1 MPVVSSDHLN
11 RIYRGTNEK
20 TAPTAPKQLVP
31 MTATV
36 TQNGHANGVSNGHAN
51 DAPNGFKDDQESKD
65 QVRLSPTIPS
75 SELFSALTE
84 VEVDFEKFFCI
95 GKPRKVLSHF
105 TIKLTEL
112 TYLPKIDNPRRDWV
126 ASVAVPAFLAH
137 RAQNEVKA
145 FATVGT
151 GGGLDAIAAMD
162 IFNPECIAMTDLHQ
176 PVVDAAAENFRI
188 ATAGLSCANFIAAA
202 GDILAPLANKN
213 CKFDLIYENLPNI
226 PLDDAHEID
235 AGQTSSTYVPHRSE
249 DIPAIATNNLLALHF
264 LALRQA
270 KSLLS
275 DTGAIISSIGGRVE
289 IAILL
294 KMASEAG
301 YRAEILTYTW
311 KIQSEPEEVIGGY
324 KKNQEDGLGPFYFYP
339 VAILEKTFGNL
350 DPAAAG
356 RRAEEIEGLLRP
368 HAVDALTAL
377 ELHRNGLEIGHT
389 VAIVRSTLN

>member
-1 MPVVSSDHLN
+1 
-11 RIYRGTNEK
+11 
-20 TAPTAPKQLVP
+20 
-31 MTATV
+31 MTY
-36 TQNGHANGVSNGHAN
+36 TQNGHANGV
-51 DAPNGFKDDQESKD
+51 PNGSKDDHGSYEDSNVE
-65 QVRLSPTIPS
+65 VRLSPTIPT
-75 SELFSALTE
+75 SELFSGLTE
-84 VEVDFEKFFCI
+84 VEVDFEKFFGM

-162 IFNPECIAMTDLHQ
+162 IFSPECVAMTDIHL
-176 PVVDAAAENFRI
+176 PVVNAAAENFCI
-188 ATAGLSCANFIAAA
+188 ATAGLSGVNLIAAA
-202 GDILAPLANKN
+202 GDILAPLGNKN
-213 CKFDLIYENLPNI
+213 YKFDLIYENLPNI

-264 LALRQA
+264 LALQQA

-275 DTGAIISSIGGRVE
+275 PEGAIISSIGGRVE

-294 KMASEAG
+294 KMALEAG
-301 YRAEILTYTW
+301 YCAEILTYTW

-339 VAILEKTFGNL
+339 AAVLEKAFGNL

-368 HAVDALTAL
+368 HAVDAPTAL